1 MRKRRQVL
9 LLGLVAVVAI
19 LVAAC
24 GAKSTNTAQG
34 EAIFE
39 TRGDVAGLEGLFQRG
54 DSAATIEEKANDN
67 GLVFRK
73 LEVANFIAGTRNEI
87 TVVDELNQPF
97 VAYAFLP
104 TEATTADGLM
114 VVVKRE
120 NDITQAI
127 LGFNCTGI
135 KFYLD
140 KASITDFTNEV
151 CS

>member
-1 MRKRRQVL
+1 MRKRRPL
-9 LLGLVAVVAI
+9 ILLGLFGVVAI
-19 LVAAC
+19 ILAAC
-24 GAKSTNTAQG
+24 GTDSTTTAQG
-34 EAIFE
+34 VAIFD

-67 GLVFRK
+67 GLRFRK

-87 TVVDELNQPF
+87 TVVGEPNQPF
-97 VAYAFLP
+97 IAYAFLP

-114 VVVKRE
+114 IVVKRD
-120 NDITQAI
+120 NDLTQAV

-140 KASITDFTNEV
+140 KASITDFTNEF

>member
-1 MRKRRQVL
+1 MKKRRQVL
-9 LLGLVAVVAI
+9 LLGLLAITAI
-19 LVAAC
+19 LVASC
-24 GAKSTNTAQG
+24 GAKGTNTAQG

-39 TRGDVAGLEGLFQRG
+39 TRSNVAGLEGLFQRG

-67 GLVFRK
+67 GLRFRK
-73 LEVANFIAGTRNEI
+73 LEVANFIAWTRNEI
-87 TVVDELNQPF
+87 TVVGEPNQPF
-97 VAYAFLP
+97 IAYAFLP

-114 VVVKRE
+114 IVVKRD
-120 NDITQAI
+120 NDVTQAV

-140 KASITDFTNEV
+140 KASVTDFTNEF